1 MTTREWPPD
10 GPTTPII
17 VMTEAFTTLGGDGTV
32 VLRMFDVAGDSRTV
46 EVNPDAAVDMAI
58 LLLTYS
64 RRAVS

>member
-1 MTTREWPPD
+1 
-10 GPTTPII
+10 
-17 VMTEAFTTLGGDGTV
+17 
-32 VLRMFDVAGDSRTV
+32 MFDVAGDSRTV